1 MVGCSSTPAGGPAGV
16 EEPVASGGGN
26 LASPETAARQAELL
40 PPAGTSGDSR
50 DSGTGSGG
58 TVISG
63 PAQAS
68 PSPSK
73 PPDRGPVARVSRT
86 AKRPGPVASAPAAK
100 QETVTRPDPASAS
113 EIHAEEPAAEPAPP
127 AGADE
132 EGRGESVAEV
142 TDPGGV
148 ETAALVVPP
157 SVVPPNVLP
166 PGVSPPASPP
176 GGGEPSAG
184 TVPLDPVEPWSP
196 AAPDLP
202 SVPTEPSSVLPAGTV
217 LEVRL
222 AERLSTES
230 HRTGDRFLAILDRDV
245 ELSDGAVIPRGTMLE
260 GEVTEAVAPGKV
272 KGKARLSITLERL
285 TIQGRELE
293 LRTNEISLEAEGSAR
308 EDLKQVGIA
317 AAVGTALGAIF
328 GGKKGAAVGAAAGA
342 GAGTARVLTTEGDHV
357 EVPRE
362 RLFSFR
368 LEEAV
373 ELAGG

>member
-1 MVGCSSTPAGGPAGV
+1 M
-16 EEPVASGGGN
+16 
-26 LASPETAARQAELL
+26 
-40 PPAGTSGDSR
+40 
-50 DSGTGSGG
+50 
-58 TVISG
+58 
-63 PAQAS
+63 
-68 PSPSK
+68 
-73 PPDRGPVARVSRT
+73 
-86 AKRPGPVASAPAAK
+86 
-100 QETVTRPDPASAS
+100 
-113 EIHAEEPAAEPAPP
+113 
-127 AGADE
+127 
-132 EGRGESVAEV
+132 
-142 TDPGGV
+142 
-148 ETAALVVPP
+148 VVPP
-157 SVVPPNVLP
+157 SVVPP
-166 PGVSPPASPP
+166 GATPPARPQ
-176 GGGEPSAG
+176 GGGEPSAPG
-184 TVPLDPVEPWSP
+184 VPGDLVEPWSP

-202 SVPTEPSSVLPAGTV
+202 SAPTQPSPVLPAGTV

-230 HRTGDRFLAILDRDV
+230 HRTGDRFRAILDRDV

-285 TIQGRELE
+285 MFEGRELE
-293 LRTNEISLEAEGSAR
+293 LRTNEISLEAEGSAK

-342 GAGTARVLTTEGDHV
+342 GAGTAKVLTTEGDHV